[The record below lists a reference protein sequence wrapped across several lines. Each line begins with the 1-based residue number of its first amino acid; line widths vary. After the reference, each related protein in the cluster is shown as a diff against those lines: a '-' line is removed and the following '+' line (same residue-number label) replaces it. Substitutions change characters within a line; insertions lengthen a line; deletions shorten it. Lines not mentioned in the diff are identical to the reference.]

1 VAGSDRSR
9 GAGRIRTRRG
19 IRSRGNAHDRDPRIV
34 GELTA
39 EIARHL
45 VGLPLDYGGTVDRIA
60 ALLAVEPRNA
70 EHLAAVVRVVVQDA
84 MADPF
89 RETNANRWRV
99 ELPAWVRP
107 PMVGATVRRLLSVGL
122 LVTTGRY
129 VRSTDARGGNGG
141 KLMPVYS
148 LNLAV
153 LIEHRQAVDADS
165 AATA

>member
-1 VAGSDRSR
+1 MTSLAGSDRSR
-9 GAGRIRTRRG
+9 GAGRTRTRRSKPHNSDL
-19 IRSRGNAHDRDPRIV
+19 RAV

-39 EIARHL
+39 EIARYL
-45 VGLPLDYGGTVDRIA
+45 VGLPLDYGGTVERIA
-60 ALLAVEPRNA
+60 ALLATEPRNA
-70 EHLAAVVRVVVQDA
+70 EHVDAVVRAIVQDA

-89 RETNANRWRV
+89 RETNANRWRG

-122 LVTTGRY
+122 LGVTGRY

-153 LIEHRQAVDADS
+153 LIEHRQAVDAD
-165 AATA
+165 AAVTA

>member
-1 VAGSDRSR
+1 MIAKARSDRPR
-9 GAGRIRTRRG
+9 GAGRTRPRTTPK
-19 IRSRGNAHDRDPRIV
+19 AV

-60 ALLAVEPRNA
+60 ALLDADERNA

-84 MADPF
+84 MGDPF
-89 RETNANRWRV
+89 RETNANRWR
-99 ELPAWVRP
+99 EHLPSWLRP
-107 PMVGATVRRLLSVGL
+107 PMVGATVRRLLAAGL
-122 LVTTGRY
+122 LVGTGRY
-129 VRSTDARGGNGG
+129 VRSTDARGGNGN
-141 KLMPVYS
+141 KMMPVYS

-153 LIEHRQAVDADS
+153 LIEHQAAVPDR

>member
-1 VAGSDRSR
+1 M
-9 GAGRIRTRRG
+9 I
-19 IRSRGNAHDRDPRIV
+19 

-45 VGLPLDYGGTVDRIA
+45 VGLPLDYGGTVERIA
-60 ALLAVEPRNA
+60 ALLATEPRNA
-70 EHLAAVVRVVVQDA
+70 DQSAAVVRAVVQDA
-84 MADPF
+84 MTDPF
-89 RETNANRWRV
+89 RETHANRWRAH
-99 ELPAWVRP
+99 LAPSVRP

-122 LVTTGRY
+122 LVATGRY

-153 LIEHRQAVDADS
+153 LIEHRQAVDADE

>member
-1 VAGSDRSR
+1 MSSGTRSDWSR
-9 GAGRIRTRRG
+9 GAGRTRTRR
-19 IRSRGNAHDRDPRIV
+19 RKPHDSDPRAV

-39 EIARHL
+39 EIAEHL
-45 VGLPLDYGGTVDRIA
+45 VGLPLDYGGTIDRIA
-60 ALLAVEPRNA
+60 ALLATEPRNA

-89 RETNANRWRV
+89 RETNANRWRG

-107 PMVGATVRRLLSVGL
+107 PMVGATVRRLLSAGV

-129 VRSTDARGGNGG
+129 VRSTDARGGNGN
-141 KLMPVYS
+141 KMMPIYAV
-148 LNLAV
+148 NLAV
-153 LIEHRQAVDADS
+153 LIEHHQAAEPHR